1 MSSSV
6 YFTVDDTKKIQNNV
20 RELLNAMPQEFREHL
35 MHSFLWSED
44 KLNAYLNREM
54 TLNGDQ
60 LKDAYSHVESFLAR
74 IESYAAEKSAKPFPE
89 YDEWVEK
96 EYKNYRASLTED
108 RDDIERLMD
117 EGGVVAPGKTSPVDT
132 MANDTLS
139 HYNHLRSEHEKT
151 QKRSQDAL
159 RLMQSPYYKSLKNQA
174 LEMCKVIMESM
185 HKH

>member
-6 YFTVDDTKKIQNNV
+6 HFTVDDTKKVQNNV
-20 RELLNAMPQEFREHL
+20 RELLDAMPAEFREHL
-35 MHSFLWSED
+35 MHSFLWSKE
-44 KLNAYLNREM
+44 KLDAYLSREM
-54 TLNGDQ
+54 ELDDDQ

-74 IESYAAEKSAKPFPE
+74 IESYAAEKAPKPFPA
-89 YDEWVEK
+89 YDEWVEN

-132 MANDTLS
+132 MENDSLS
-139 HYNHLRSEHEKT
+139 HYNHLKSEHEKT
-151 QKRSQDAL
+151 QKRSEEAL
-159 RLMQSPYYKSLKNQA
+159 ALMQLSYFKSLKNQA